1 MFDTLSDRLGGIF
14 ERLRKSA
21 SLSESDV
28 DAAMREVRVAL
39 LEADVAL
46 SVVKDFIGRVKAQ
59 AVGQD
64 VVRSVTPG
72 QMVVKIVHDELVAML
87 SGGQEESAQALNLN
101 AVPPVPILM
110 VGLQGSGK
118 TTSTAKIGLRLT
130 ARDKKR
136 VLMASLD
143 TRRPAAQEQLKV
155 LGEQANVDTLPVIAG
170 QNPIDITRRA
180 LAAAKLSGYDVLL
193 LDTAG
198 RLAIDEALMAEVA
211 EVERV
216 AQPVETL
223 LVVDALTGQDAV
235 NVAENFRERINLTG
249 IVMTR
254 VDGDGR
260 GGAALSMRAVT
271 GCPIK
276 LMGVGEN
283 LDALEDF
290 HADRIASRILGMGD
304 VVSLVEKATESIDQ
318 EKAQKLADKMA
329 KGAFDLDDLADQLR
343 QMRKMGGMQGLLGL
357 LPGVGKIKKQMNDM
371 DVDEKTLVHQ
381 EAIISSMTIK
391 ERTNPKILNASR
403 KRRIAAGCGLTVQD
417 VNKLIKM
424 HRQMAD
430 MMKRMGKMG
439 KKGLLGGL
447 GGALSGVGSPGGSA
461 GSLPGLGEGALP
473 PGLPPGFPKTK

>member
-28 DAAMREVRVAL
+28 TAAMREVRVAL

-46 SVVKDFIGRVKAQ
+46 PVVKDFVAQVTQQ
-59 AVGQD
+59 AVGRD

-72 QMVVKIVHDELVAML
+72 QMVVKIVHDALVSML
-87 SGGQEESAQALNLN
+87 SGGDQEGAPGLNLN
-101 AVPPVPILM
+101 AAPPVPILM

-118 TTSTAKIGLRLT
+118 TTSTAKIGLRLVT
-130 ARDKKR
+130 RDKKR

-155 LGEQANVDTLPVIAG
+155 LGEQAGVDTLPVIAG
-170 QNPIDITRRA
+170 QNPVDIARRA
-180 LAAAKLSGYDVLL
+180 CAAAKLSGYDVVL

-198 RLAIDEALMAEVA
+198 RLAVDEALMAEVA
-211 EVERV
+211 EIERV
-216 AQPVETL
+216 TQPVETL

-235 NVAENFRERINLTG
+235 NVAKNFRERISLTG
-249 IVMTR
+249 ILMTR

-276 LMGVGEN
+276 LMGVGEK

-290 HADRIASRILGMGD
+290 HADRIANRILGMGD
-304 VVSLVEKATESIDQ
+304 VASLVEKAAETVDQ
-318 EKAQKLADKMA
+318 EKAQKLAKKMA
-329 KGAFDLDDLADQLR
+329 KGAFDLNDLGDQLR
-343 QMRKMGGMQGLLGL
+343 QMRKMGGMQGLMGL
-357 LPGVGKIKKQMNDM
+357 LPGVGKIKKQMNEMDM
-371 DVDEKTLVHQ
+371 DEKVLIHQ

-391 ERTNPKILNASR
+391 ERANPKVLNASR

-447 GGALSGVGSPGGSA
+447 GGALPGMGGPAGSPA
-461 GSLPGLGEGALP
+461 GLPGLGGGA
-473 PGLPPGFPKTK
+473 LPPGFPKSK